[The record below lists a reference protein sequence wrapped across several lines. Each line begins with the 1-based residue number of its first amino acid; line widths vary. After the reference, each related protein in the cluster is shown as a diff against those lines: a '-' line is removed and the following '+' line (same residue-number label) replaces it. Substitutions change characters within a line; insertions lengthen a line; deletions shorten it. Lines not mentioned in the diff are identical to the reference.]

1 MAFELMTIERSSGI
15 YALSDG
21 FFSLWLF
28 QIKLS
33 RKTNKNNGKAST
45 SWESGELYPGYLL
58 ASSTMLH
65 CFLGIAPIAFS
76 PLYYFHFMYA
86 PLRCLEFQS
95 PGRCNG
101 KWIGRYRGV
110 LSGAISPPGLLLF
123 LFLVLWMG
131 LVLILGVLCS
141 VFIFWFIFCSCR
153 VEIVSVSVDSFCSFE
168 VTRGRDNW

>member
-1 MAFELMTIERSSGI
+1 MDSFLSGCSKSN
-15 YALSDG
+15 YLEK
-21 FFSLWLF
+21 
-28 QIKLS
+28 QT
-33 RKTNKNNGKAST
+33 KTMEKHLRLESPASF
-45 SWESGELYPGYLL
+45 YPGYLL